1 MGRGLTAEWS
11 KAGCAAQCTVH
22 AISGC
27 GRWLNPQHHKGKNR
41 TRQYYA
47 PKNDEEK
54 VDVVTLSSQHI
65 GDQHRIHLPVSKT
78 KLKHQ

>member
-1 MGRGLTAEWS
+1 MQLS
-11 KAGCAAQCTVH
+11 AQCTPLVGV
-22 AISGC
+22 AGGLIPSTT
-27 GRWLNPQHHKGKNR
+27 KVKNR